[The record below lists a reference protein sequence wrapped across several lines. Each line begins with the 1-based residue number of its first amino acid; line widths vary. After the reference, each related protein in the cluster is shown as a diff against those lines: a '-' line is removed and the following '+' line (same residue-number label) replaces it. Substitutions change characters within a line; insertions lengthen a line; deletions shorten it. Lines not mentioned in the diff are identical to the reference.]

1 MSIIDDD
8 EFENQLDDDL
18 YEPVEPQYYD
28 FKALSQL
35 SGVTNVIVPENITT
49 VSVVGYRINNE
60 KRFPFIEYLLFKT
73 QNKLDYYKMQ
83 KPTNNITIESVL
95 NIVDTNLMFLLL
107 GVNSSLDNT
116 FNFTSCYKGYKTR
129 DNNLYVFYDLTS
141 LNIQVCDIY
150 RKNDLWFC
158 LIDEILNTGAVCD
171 ITISENVKQFFIDTA
186 YDEKYPYYHL
196 YDEHNNVYETPK
208 VVYVGTSKSKTE
220 FTYTFG
226 VSKKDA
232 SSPLGAYYYFT
243 NFNNAITQGIQI
255 ENASKSTGEGGIVR
269 FAVFLGKL
277 QVKQNLPDEPADCS
291 DIKTAKITL
300 GTNEDAN
307 YERMTIRITDYDGN
321 WASEYDSVIL
331 EDILLD
337 EHIKIKDA
345 PLYVCKEYDQQCPLS
360 YHYIN
365 KDAVVKDDLSKHRKN
380 YLIV

>member
-49 VSVVGYRINNE
+49 VSMVCYRINNE
-60 KRFPFIEYLLFKT
+60 KRCPFLEYLLLKN
-73 QNKLDYYKMQ
+73 QNALDFVTIQ
-83 KPTNNITIESVL
+83 KPTNNITIETVL

-107 GVNSSLDNT
+107 GVNSSLDNS
-116 FNFTSCYKGYKTR
+116 FDFTNCYKGYKMR
-129 DNNLYVFYDLTS
+129 ENNLCVFYDLTS

-158 LIDEILNTGAVCD
+158 LIDEIINTGKVCD
-171 ITISENVKQFFIDTA
+171 IDISQNVNIFFTECL
-186 YDEKYPYYHL
+186 EKYQYYHL
-196 YDEHNNVYETPK
+196 YDENNSAFEIPK

-226 VSKKDA
+226 VSKKDVL
-232 SSPLGAYYYFT
+232 SPMGPYYYFT

-255 ENASKSTGEGGIVR
+255 ENAMKSTGEGGIVR
-269 FAVFLGKL
+269 FAIFLGKL

-291 DIKTAKITL
+291 DVKTAKIIF
-300 GTNEDAN
+300 GSNEDAN
-307 YERMTIRITDYDGN
+307 YERLTIRITDYDGN

-365 KDAVVKDDLSKHRKN
+365 KHAVVKDDLSKPRKD